1 MNYPNGPYGQGF
13 PQQPGPPQQPGY
25 PPHSGFPQQAGYP
38 QQPGYPPQPGFPQQQ
53 GFPPPGYPPQ
63 GGFQPQP
70 YGMPS
75 PEPSGATGII
85 AAVLAAL
92 GALSGLGGG
101 AVGAFALAVTGSDA
115 GLTGG
120 VHALLIVSVLFS
132 VVFGLMIAIGA
143 VLLFQRKMLGRWL
156 VVGACALAILST
168 LITFGVGITAEADVY
183 GSYSGGAVFNLFGL
197 VFPIATI
204 VLAMLPPT
212 TAWINAKPNS
222 VAPQFYPPYQG

>member
-13 PQQPGPPQQPGY
+13 PQQPGPPQQPGF
-25 PPHSGFPQQAGYP
+25 PPPVGYP

-53 GFPPPGYPPQ
+53 GFPAPGYPPQ

-85 AAVLAAL
+85 AGVLAAL
-92 GALSGLGGG
+92 GALSGLGSGV
-101 AVGAFALAVTGSDA
+101 VGAFALAVTNSEVD
-115 GLTGG
+115 LSGG
-120 VHALLIVSVLFS
+120 THALLIVTVLLN
-132 VVFGLMIAIGA
+132 VVFGLMIGIGA

-168 LITFGVGITAEADVY
+168 LVSVGVGMTAQADVY
-183 GSYSGGAVFNLFGL
+183 GSYADGAVFNLFGL
-197 VFPIATI
+197 VFPIATL
-204 VLAMLPPT
+204 VLAMLPTT
-212 TAWINAKPNS
+212 TAWINAKPNP
-222 VAPQFYPPYQG
+222 VAPQFYPPYPG

>member
-13 PQQPGPPQQPGY
+13 PQQPGPPQQ
-25 PPHSGFPQQAGYP
+25 SGFPPPVGYP

-53 GFPPPGYPPQ
+53 GFPAPGYPPQ

-85 AAVLAAL
+85 AGVLAAL
-92 GALSGLGGG
+92 GALSGLGSGV
-101 AVGAFALAVTGSDA
+101 VGAFALAVTNSEVD
-115 GLTGG
+115 LSGG
-120 VHALLIVSVLFS
+120 THALLIVTVLLN
-132 VVFGLMIAIGA
+132 VVFGLMIGIGA

-168 LITFGVGITAEADVY
+168 LVSVGVGMTAQADVY
-183 GSYSGGAVFNLFGL
+183 GSYTDGAVFNLFGL
-197 VFPIATI
+197 VFPIATL
-204 VLAMLPPT
+204 VLAMLPMT
-212 TAWINAKPNS
+212 TAWINAKPNP
-222 VAPQFYPPYQG
+222 VAPQFYPPYPG